1 MEIIDDR
8 YLSPKSVMI
17 NCFMN
22 NPKPDWK
29 IVILCFR
36 DYIGCEIL
44 TNTFNATP
52 IKGYKIFYGIDA
64 NETER
69 QVFEA
74 DIFGQKIGIVTRL
87 SWGGPQAAIL
97 VEELTHLGVQYIIGY
112 GAAGSIDGEI
122 KKGELIVG
130 LRSLNTDGISN
141 IYLPE
146 KKELLCNIELLQIA
160 REESIKLQFNIKE
173 VIVANVDALYRETKD
188 LIRKYQSEGAQ
199 IINLETSALYACA
212 DICKVKS
219 IWLGFVSDSLV
230 NDKWNNWDTDSKEM
244 SLKVSK
250 LCIKTVETIA
260 RELLE
265 SNNK

>member
-1 MEIIDDR
+1 M
-8 YLSPKSVMI
+8 
-17 NCFMN
+17 
-22 NPKPDWK
+22 
-29 IVILCFR
+29 
-36 DYIGCEIL
+36 
-44 TNTFNATP
+44 
-52 IKGYKIFYGIDA
+52 
-64 NETER
+64 
-69 QVFEA
+69 
-74 DIFGQKIGIVTRL
+74 
-87 SWGGPQAAIL
+87 
-97 VEELTHLGVQYIIGY
+97 
-112 GAAGSIDGEI
+112 
-122 KKGELIVG
+122 IVG

-146 KKELLCNIELLQIA
+146 KQELLCNIELLQIA

-230 NDKWNNWDTDSKEM
+230 NDKWDNWDTDLKEM

-250 LCIKTVETIA
+250 LCIKTVEKIA